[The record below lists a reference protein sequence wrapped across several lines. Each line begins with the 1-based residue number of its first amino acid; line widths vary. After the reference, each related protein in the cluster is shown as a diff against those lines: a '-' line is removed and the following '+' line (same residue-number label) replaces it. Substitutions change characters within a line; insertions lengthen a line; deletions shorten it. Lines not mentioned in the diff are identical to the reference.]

1 MKPYSDCEG
10 PSRFG
15 GLDTGRVLNGLPRR
29 RREHGE
35 VPSAGVLGLTDL
47 RSQLCAPDLLA
58 TDVGGEGVQ
67 PGCSLPRLR

>member
-1 MKPYSDCEG
+1 MLW
-10 PSRFG
+10 

-29 RREHGE
+29 RRKHGD

-67 PGCSLPRLR
+67 PGCTLPRLG

>member
-1 MKPYSDCEG
+1 M
-10 PSRFG
+10 
-15 GLDTGRVLNGLPRR
+15 LNGLPRR
-29 RREHGE
+29 SRDHGE